1 MNNVAKVFNM
11 TGANSAGAAQSAVN
25 AHNLASDAHE
35 KKFAGKQDRIESL
48 PEKNVLADADTL
60 PLTDSEEQNAGK
72 RISWANIK
80 AMLGKLYVPMTRRI
94 NNRALSADVT
104 LTGDDIKTSATDE
117 TSISAALS
125 NKVNLPISIP
135 AAADLN
141 EYTIPGMY
149 FCKEN
154 GSTVK
159 NTPAPAA
166 SFSLFVEKTGA
177 WGTGIKQT
185 FTHFSTGETCQR
197 VFGYDTSGTKGP
209 WVPLATATPPQV
221 HNLPLLDGYSL
232 GVDGAGYSKTQ
243 EGIVSIYFSVYG
255 TFTAPSSDIGGEAF
269 AILPEGFRPTGK
281 IPVPVVQQD
290 IPGPDWVKVIVHPD
304 GSMRYYGNGSTTAI
318 YGSVSFVASA

>member
-1 MNNVAKVFNM
+1 MALGDKLPVVMGKEKAVAGGVATLDADGKLV
-11 TGANSAGAAQSAVN
+11 AAQKPAYTGEEIPVSGT
-25 AHNLASDAHE
+25 D
-35 KKFAGKQDRIESL
+35 GTSL
-48 PEKNVLADADTL
+48 
-60 PLTDSEEQNAGK
+60 
-72 RISWANIK
+72 
-80 AMLGKLYVPMTRRI
+80 
-94 NNRALSADVT
+94 
-104 LTGDDIKTSATDE
+104 
-117 TSISAALS
+117 SAALS

-185 FTHFSTGETCQR
+185 FTHFATGETCQR

-255 TFTAPSSDIGGEAF
+255 TFTASSSDIGGEAF

-304 GSMRYYGNGSTTAI
+304 GSMRYCGNGSTTAI

>member
-125 NKVNLPISIP
+125 NK
-135 AAADLN
+135 AD
-141 EYTIPGMY
+141 
-149 FCKEN
+149 
-154 GSTVK
+154 
-159 NTPAPAA
+159 
-166 SFSLFVEKTGA
+166 
-177 WGTGIKQT
+177 
-185 FTHFSTGETCQR
+185 
-197 VFGYDTSGTKGP
+197 
-209 WVPLATATPPQV
+209 ATPPQEYD
-221 HNLPLLDGYSL
+221 LPLAEGWNPYQSS
-232 GVDGAGYSKTQ
+232 AGNQWACTYSKDQ
-243 EGIVSIYFSVYG
+243 FGIVRLCARLTTQNAIAATG
-255 TFTAPSSDIGGEAF
+255 TLIATIPA
-269 AILPEGFRPTGK
+269 GFRPLQAFS
-281 IPVPVVQQD
+281 VVCRVQL
-290 IPGPDWVKVIVHPD
+290 PGS
-304 GSMRYYGNGSTTAI
+304 GSQILTIADVDMYGQIKLFNVEANANSGTVSL
-318 YGSVSFVASA
+318 VLPPCSFVAAD